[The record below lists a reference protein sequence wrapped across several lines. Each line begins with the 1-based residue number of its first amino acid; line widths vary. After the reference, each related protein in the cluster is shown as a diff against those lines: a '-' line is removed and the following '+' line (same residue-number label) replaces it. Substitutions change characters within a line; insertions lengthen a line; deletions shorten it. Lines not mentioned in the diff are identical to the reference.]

1 MFKSLTRDIFLAV
14 QARSGAS
21 PAMLVW
27 AAVMMLASLT
37 AFIFFCVALYGW
49 LSLQLGGVTAGLVVA
64 GIFIMIAA
72 ICAIFFA
79 LVRRRVRER
88 AILERAAR
96 ANSPSWL
103 LDPKILATALQT
115 GRALGWQRIVPI
127 VLLGFM
133 AMQWTREHREG
144 SPEEAPNNRRPE
156 G

>member
-27 AAVMMLASLT
+27 AAVMVLASLA
-37 AFIFFCVALYGW
+37 AFIFLCVALYEW
-49 LSLQLGGVTAGLVVA
+49 LSLQLGGVIAGLMVA
-64 GIFIMIAA
+64 GIFIVIAA
-72 ICAIFFA
+72 IGAIIFA

-88 AILERAAR
+88 AILERAVR

-103 LDPKILATALQT
+103 IDPKILATALQT
-115 GRALGWQRIVPI
+115 GRALGWQRMVPI
-127 VLLGFM
+127 ALLGFM
-133 AMQWTREHREG
+133 AIQWTREHREG
-144 SPEEAPNNRRPE
+144 RREGAPNNRRPE